1 MLKLIKL
8 YSNKPEI
15 FPAIV
20 FHDGLNVVYASVTK
34 KTKDKRSSHSLGKT
48 LLADLI
54 DYMLIKEVDKDFF
67 LKGKK
72 VFEDFDFFL
81 EIKTHKNL
89 YITIER
95 PSKGK
100 VSLYTSQVPTNIL
113 NGTDFNLLG
122 KSLGIDTAR
131 LKLDQLLHLSVV
143 KEAIAHYRKG
153 LRYCIRRQ
161 EEFLEIFKAKNVPEK
176 DRDWKPYLSGLLGIN
191 PDLVAGKYNTKET
204 INRLTTAIRELEFVD
219 SNKDASALEAEIIR
233 LTKSTNS
240 IKQELVNFSFQRF
253 DERITK
259 ELVDDVGKRI
269 VEVNQELFSMEQK
282 LSDIEDSLEANFDYD
297 TTQIR
302 ELFESI
308 SIHLPD
314 LIVKTYEDLVEL
326 NKRMTEGRRE
336 HLLIAQQ
343 KLSNK
348 ITELNEVRNQLDIQ
362 QQKLSEM
369 LLEKESFKK
378 YQLLN
383 SKLNQDES
391 KIAVLQERLNRLD
404 SASELKV
411 KLNVS
416 LREEEDLNNKL
427 MLSTR
432 QSNNQTLKNVDGI
445 FSELIKEILGI
456 DAYFYMTLNKEGN
469 PHFQTGISDNSS
481 VDKGHSF
488 TKVMAACFDVSLLT
502 HYASSEYYRFA
513 YHDGLLESL
522 DDRVKLRLINAW
534 RTLAKQNGLQLII
547 TVLDT
552 DVPED
557 DKGNKIYFKQDEI
570 IRELNDK
577 GDSGR
582 LFKMGK
588 F

>member
-1 MLKLIKL
+1 MLKLVKL
-8 YSNKPEI
+8 YCNKPEI
-15 FPAIV
+15 FPDIL
-20 FHDGLNVVYASVTK
+20 FHDGLNVIYASVTK

-48 LLADLI
+48 LLAELI

-67 LKGKK
+67 LRSKK
-72 VFEDFDFFL
+72 VFEDFDFYL
-81 EIKTHKNL
+81 EIKTVENL

-95 PSKGK
+95 PAKGK
-100 VSLYTSQVPTNIL
+100 VGLYTSQVSTNL
-113 NGTDFNLLG
+113 LTHKRFNILG
-122 KSLGIDTAR
+122 KSLGLESAR
-131 LKLDQLLHLSVV
+131 SKLDQLLHLSVV
-143 KEAIAHYRKG
+143 KNALAHYRKG

-176 DRDWKPYLSGLLGIN
+176 DRDWKPYLSGLLGID

-204 INRLTTAIRELEFVD
+204 INRLATAIKELEHVD
-219 SNKDASALEAEIIR
+219 SSKDASALEAEIIR
-233 LTKSTNS
+233 VSKSTVV
-240 IKQELVNFSFQRF
+240 IKQELNTFSFQKF
-253 DERITK
+253 DERITA
-259 ELVDDVGKRI
+259 ELVENVGRNI
-269 VEVNQELFSMEQK
+269 VHVNQELFSVEQK
-282 LSDIEDSLEANFDYD
+282 LSDIEESLSSNFEYD
-297 TTQIR
+297 TAQIR

-308 SIHLPD
+308 SVHLPD
-314 LIVKTYEDLVEL
+314 LIVKTYEDLISL
-326 NKRMTEGRRE
+326 NKRMTEDRKE
-336 HLLIAQQ
+336 HLVSAKQ
-343 KLSNK
+343 KLLHK
-348 ITELNEVRNQLDIQ
+348 AEELFKQRADLDSEQ
-362 QQKLSEM
+362 QRLSEM

-383 SKLNQDES
+383 AKLNQEES
-391 KIAVLQERLNRLD
+391 KIAVLKERLSMLD
-404 SASELKV
+404 SASELKK
-411 KLNVS
+411 KLNTT
-416 LREEEDLNNKL
+416 LREEEELNEKL
-427 MLSTR
+427 LSNTR
-432 QSNNQTLKNVDGI
+432 QNNNQILKNIDGI
-445 FSELIKEILGI
+445 FGELVKEILGI

-502 HYASSEYYRFA
+502 HYSDSEYYRFA

-522 DDRVKLRLINAW
+522 DDRVKLRLVNAW
-534 RTLAKQNGLQLII
+534 RVLSKMNKLQLII

-557 DKGNKIYFKQDEI
+557 DSGNKIYFKQEEV

-582 LFKMGK
+582 LFKMAK